1 MQNKVLGILLAI
13 VAAILLI
20 RASAFTVSE
29 TQLAIK
35 SVGGQIVDSEFE
47 PGLHFRIPIIQEVSK
62 FDKRIM
68 TQLYPGERF
77 LTREQEQLN
86 VDFYVKW
93 RIKNLRRF
101 YESTGGT
108 EDVANARLGETIKDS
123 IKSVVTQRTLQQ
135 VVTADRGEFTG
146 AMMKNARPAAEQ
158 LGVELTDV
166 RITKIDLPPQVR
178 ESVYERM
185 RASFKAQAAKLRA
198 EGVEASDKIRAEA
211 NKQQTQILADAS
223 RQASEIR
230 GEGDASAS
238 AVYGKS
244 YSKDA
249 EFYSFFRS
257 MQSYRQSIG
266 KDNDLL
272 VISPD
277 SAYFKY
283 ISPGKNSKQGPAAR

>member
-1 MQNKVLGILLAI
+1 MQNKALGVLLAI
-13 VAAILLI
+13 VAAILLV

-29 TQLAIK
+29 GQLAIK
-35 SVGGQIVDSEFE
+35 SIGGQIIDSEFD
-47 PGLHFRIPIIQEVSK
+47 PGLHFRIPIIQEINM

-93 RIKNLRRF
+93 RINNLRRF

-108 EDVANARLGETIKDS
+108 EEVANARLGETIKDS

-135 VVTADRGEFTG
+135 VVTADRAEFTG

-158 LGVELTDV
+158 LGVELVDV
-166 RITKIDLPPQVR
+166 RITKIDLPQQVR
-178 ESVYERM
+178 ESVFDRM
-185 RASFKAQAAKLRA
+185 RSSFKAQAAKLRA
-198 EGVEASDKIRAEA
+198 EGVESSDKIRAEA
-211 NKQQTQILADAS
+211 NKQQTQTLADAS

-257 MQSYRQSIG
+257 MQSYRQAIG
-266 KDNDLL
+266 KDSDLL
-272 VISPD
+272 IISPD

-283 ISPGKNSKQGPAAR
+283 LKQGQAPR

>member
-1 MQNKVLGILLAI
+1 
-13 VAAILLI
+13 
-20 RASAFTVSE
+20 
-29 TQLAIK
+29 
-35 SVGGQIVDSEFE
+35 
-47 PGLHFRIPIIQEVSK
+47 
-62 FDKRIM
+62 
-68 TQLYPGERF
+68 
-77 LTREQEQLN
+77 
-86 VDFYVKW
+86 
-93 RIKNLRRF
+93 
-101 YESTGGT
+101 
-108 EDVANARLGETIKDS
+108 
-123 IKSVVTQRTLQQ
+123 
-135 VVTADRGEFTG
+135 
-146 AMMKNARPAAEQ
+146 

-238 AVYGKS
+238 SVYGKS

-266 KDNDLL
+266 KDSDLL

-283 ISPGKNSKQGPAAR
+283 LKQGQAAR